1 MAVLL
6 LELSGPL
13 QSWGDSS
20 RYVKRG
26 TRWEPTKSGVVGML
40 ASALGRSREDKL
52 DDLSSLEYGVRLD
65 QPGTLL
71 VDFQTERPL
80 GDTNKAMP
88 LSYRYYLADAKF
100 LVALAGDATWLQ
112 ELDGALRHPGWPLF
126 LGRRSCPP
134 DTPPSL
140 GVRDDYQDVRSALS
154 SEHWLATRRYRR
166 RHQQVTELE
175 VACDARAGEV
185 AESQA
190 DLPLSFSGAGRKYAG
205 RGVYRFRIPVNQL
218 GGGRA
223 PTVSSSAT
231 ELPDH
236 DPMSFF

>member
-1 MAVLL
+1 MAILL
-6 LELSGPL
+6 LALSGPL

-26 TRWEPTKSGVVGML
+26 TRWML

-52 DDLSSLEYGVRLD
+52 DDLSSLEFGVRLD
-65 QPGTLL
+65 QPGSLL

-100 LVALAGDATWLQ
+100 LVALAGDVSLLQ
-112 ELDGALRHPGWPLF
+112 ELDEALRHPSWPLY

-134 DTPPSL
+134 DTPPSR

-154 SEHWLATRRYRR
+154 SEPWLAMGRYRR
-166 RHQQVTELE
+166 RHQYVTDLE
-175 VACDARAGEV
+175 VACDVREGES

-205 RGVYRFRIPVNQL
+205 RGVYRFRVPVKQL
-218 GGGRA
+218 GGGK
-223 PTVSSSAT
+223 VSTTSTGAVA
-231 ELPDH
+231 LPAH
-236 DPMSFF
+236 DPMGFF

>member
-40 ASALGRSREDKL
+40 ASALGRSREDGV
-52 DDLSSLEYGVRLD
+52 DDLSSLEFGVRLD
-65 QPGTLL
+65 QPGSLL

-80 GDTNKAMP
+80 GDSNKAMP

-100 LVALAGDATWLQ
+100 LVALAGDASWLR
-112 ELDGALRHPGWPLF
+112 ELDDALRHPNWPLF

-134 DTPPSL
+134 DMPPSR

-154 SEHWLATRRYRR
+154 SEPWLATMRYRR
-166 RHQQVTELE
+166 RHQRVTELE
-175 VACDARAGEV
+175 V
-185 AESQA
+185 

-205 RGVYRFRIPVNQL
+205 RGVYRFRVPVNQL
-218 GGGRA
+218 GGGKA
-223 PTVSSSAT
+223 PSTSPGAT
-231 ELPDH
+231 KLPDH
-236 DPMSFF
+236 DPMGFF